1 MTHINMQSRHPSTA
15 KIDAFKLPEILGIK
29 KLFHSLLENM
39 FR

>member
-15 KIDAFKLPEILGIK
+15 KIYVFILPEISGIG
-29 KLFHSLLENM
+29 KLFYSLLENM